1 MTRQPEAPR
10 HVVASAAEAD
20 TVVRRLVRDGWHA
33 QDGFALVRVVTT
45 MAFGALFGLVWALVG
60 YQVTG
65 GNRDF
70 MSISQVVATRYEV
83 LTEHKHA
90 ARARELLTEM
100 DPMRAAQEQA
110 QRARE
115 AAVRAATQG
124 TEPRTTREPS

>member
-1 MTRQPEAPR
+1 MDAVILALTSGALFGLMT
-10 HVVASAAEAD
+10 VAL
-20 TVVRRLVRDGWHA
+20 R
-33 QDGFALVRVVTT
+33 FALVRVVTT

-65 GNRDF
+65 SNRDF

-83 LTEHKHA
+83 LTEHKHV

-110 QRARE
+110 ARARE
-115 AAVRAATQG
+115 AALRTVGDERPQPPTNAT
-124 TEPRTTREPS
+124 PS